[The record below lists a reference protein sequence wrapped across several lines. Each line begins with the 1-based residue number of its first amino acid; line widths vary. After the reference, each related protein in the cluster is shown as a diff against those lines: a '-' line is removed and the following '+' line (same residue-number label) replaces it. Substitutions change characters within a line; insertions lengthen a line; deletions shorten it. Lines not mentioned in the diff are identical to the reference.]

1 METITN
7 ISKVIEELDNETIH
21 KLIIKTVKNDGRK
34 WMVYI
39 AINVSNR
46 SFAGFSIMP
55 NFICEFNL
63 NDIQLEEKD
72 FLSLI
77 GRTIIKKEHC
87 QIDEHTKG
95 TPKFYKS
102 HMTKIS
108 LYLDKDDILDM
119 KIAEV
124 YDTRIDNYYQ
134 HTGGDQFFD

>member
-7 ISKVIEELDNETIH
+7 ISKVIEKLNDKTIH
-21 KLIIKTVKNDGRK
+21 KLIIKTVKKDGRK
-34 WMVYI
+34 WMAYI
-39 AINVSNR
+39 AISVPNSL
-46 SFAGFSIMP
+46 FGGFSIMP
-55 NFICEFNL
+55 NFICEFYF

-95 TPKFYKS
+95 TPKFSKS
-102 HMTKIS
+102 HMTKLSI
-108 LYLDKDDILDM
+108 YLDKDDILNM